1 MIKEKSPLEEKYKL
15 IADSIRAYPLQFK
28 QAWIEVNSLYIPDDY
43 KEIDNVILCG
53 MGGSA
58 LGARIIDSLIQ
69 DRLRIPFEIYTEYYV
84 PNYVNEKSLVI
95 ASSYSGTTEET
106 LNATY
111 EALNRGAKVFGIT
124 TGGKLAEVLKE
135 NNIPGYIFN
144 PINNPSNQPRMS
156 LGYSIAAA
164 LAILTKLGF
173 INVLEEEID
182 NAVSVMN
189 ETLTSYHENTRQ
201 DNNLAKIY
209 STKLIGKIPVIIAS
223 EHLTGTAHAIKNQLN
238 ENSKTFSLVF
248 DIPEAN
254 HHLMEGLINP
264 KKIRELLVFIFI
276 KSSLYSK
283 RVLKRYPITLDV
295 VEKNGLEC
303 HVYSPYSQQKLSQVF
318 ETFIFGSMV
327 AFNLAKEYKVN
338 ITEIPWVDYF
348 KEKMKK

>member
-106 LNATY
+106 INATY

-144 PINNPSNQPRMS
+144 PINNPS
-156 LGYSIAAA
+156 
-164 LAILTKLGF
+164 
-173 INVLEEEID
+173 
-182 NAVSVMN
+182 
-189 ETLTSYHENTRQ
+189 
-201 DNNLAKIY
+201 
-209 STKLIGKIPVIIAS
+209 
-223 EHLTGTAHAIKNQLN
+223 
-238 ENSKTFSLVF
+238 
-248 DIPEAN
+248 
-254 HHLMEGLINP
+254 
-264 KKIRELLVFIFI
+264 
-276 KSSLYSK
+276 
-283 RVLKRYPITLDV
+283 
-295 VEKNGLEC
+295 
-303 HVYSPYSQQKLSQVF
+303 
-318 ETFIFGSMV
+318 
-327 AFNLAKEYKVN
+327 
-338 ITEIPWVDYF
+338 
-348 KEKMKK
+348 